1 MKKLLS
7 ALCTG
12 IFGFPLGGSYRG
24 TRLMRGRAKER
35 GAFASPVC
43 KGKNANKQTPLG
55 ERLPLIPRLRRYLPP
70 RGKAWRSF
78 RLPLGGERKAFS
90 LSFTI
95 LSTKSSL

>member
-12 IFGFPLGGSYRG
+12 IFGFPLGGSCRG

-43 KGKNANKQTPLG
+43 KGRNANKQTPLG

-70 RGKAWRSF
+70 GGKA
-78 RLPLGGERKAFS
+78 S
-90 LSFTI
+90 LR
-95 LSTKSSL
+95 